1 MQCLYNYSGSN
12 KIDDAFVCFFLPF
25 GVIFCEYYLMYSA
38 YVRSNGELF
47 NLRTF
52 QKHQPFTDSANG

>member
-1 MQCLYNYSGSN
+1 MMHL
-12 KIDDAFVCFFLPF
+12 FVFFLPF
-25 GVIFCEYYLMYSA
+25 GVIVGEYYLMYSA

-52 QKHQPFTDSANG
+52 QKRQPFTDSANG